1 MKTLKNIGGLFWL
14 FLLFVIFLANVLFPV
29 ILAVLVGNYWL
40 ILLYVV
46 WWMPGLVIHYVWSKL
61 IDLI

>member
-1 MKTLKNIGGLFWL
+1 MKTLKNIGELFWL
-14 FLLFVIFLANVLFPV
+14 FLLFAIFLANVLFPV

-46 WWMPGLVIHYVWSKL
+46 WWMPGLVIHYVCSKL